1 MRFLRSFT
9 FYIFFYT
16 GTILFFV
23 IFSPVRVFTRNF
35 VVTLSTF
42 WTKSVI
48 KLSKLI
54 LGIKYEIKGYE
65 NIPKSGSFVVASNHQ
80 SAWETFFLGSLFPGS
95 IFILKYELKKNSN
108 IFSVFQKTW
117 VYICEKRK
125 GIRFTKGSF
134 KIC

>member
-16 GTILFFV
+16 GTIFYFLF
-23 IFSPVRVFTRNF
+23 FSPVRFFTRNF
-35 VVTLSTF
+35 VVILSTF

-80 SAWETFFLGSLFPGS
+80 SAWETFFLGTLFPGS
-95 IFILKYELKKNSN
+95 IFILKYE
-108 IFSVFQKTW
+108 F
-117 VYICEKRK
+117 
-125 GIRFTKGSF
+125 G
-134 KIC
+134 